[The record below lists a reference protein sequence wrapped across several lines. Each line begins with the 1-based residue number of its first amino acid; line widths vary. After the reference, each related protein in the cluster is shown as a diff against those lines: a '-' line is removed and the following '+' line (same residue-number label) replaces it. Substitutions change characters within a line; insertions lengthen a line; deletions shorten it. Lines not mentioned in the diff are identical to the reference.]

1 MSQKRFVGIH
11 PYINSWL
18 QTPSDADGLSGWG
31 AFHAA
36 HVVTMAEVLQEALP
50 PHYVAFAEQSIQ
62 LTEWGWNMGQ
72 IRRPDV
78 TVLQTNPP
86 SEPANSQN
94 SPMPTMVFDLEDLE
108 PFTEP
113 MKRVVVRE
121 FREGRIGKPVTAI
134 ELLSPTNKPPK
145 SDFHLYQ
152 RKRQEIILSGVSLVE
167 IDYLHETPPIL
178 PQIPQYP
185 HQANSYPYY
194 VLVTDVRPIQPRK
207 TVNVFA
213 FGVDDPIPQI
223 PVPLMGEEWVMFD
236 LAKAYHLTLQR
247 GAWLRLVDSM
257 IGKDYHTA
265 QFEAYHPKDQA
276 WILAQSQK
284 NST

>member
-1 MSQKRFVGIH
+1 MSQEIFVGIH

-18 QTPSDADGLSGWG
+18 QTPSDVDGLSGWG

-36 HVVTMAEVLQEALP
+36 HVVTMAEVLQESLP
-50 PHYVAFAEQSIQ
+50 AHYVAFAEQSIQ
-62 LTEWGWNMGQ
+62 LTEWGWDMGQ

-78 TVLQTNPP
+78 TILQTNP
-86 SEPANSQN
+86 SLSLSNLQN
-94 SPMPTMVFDLEDLE
+94 TPTPTMVFDLDDIE

-134 ELLSPTNKPPK
+134 ELISINKK
-145 SDFHLYQ
+145 SRNSGYYLYQ
-152 RKRQEIILSGVSLVE
+152 QTRKQLFKKGISLVE
-167 IDYLHETPPIL
+167 IDYLHEAPPIL

-194 VLVTDVRPIQPRK
+194 ALVTDVRAIQPRK

-236 LAKAYHLTLQR
+236 LAKAYQLTLQR
-247 GAWLRLVDSM
+247 GAWLRLVGSM

-276 WILAQSQK
+276 WIVRQIQK
-284 NST
+284 DSP

>member
-1 MSQKRFVGIH
+1 MSQEIFVGIH

-31 AFHAA
+31 AFHAV
-36 HVVTMAEVLQEALP
+36 HVVTMVEVLQEALP
-50 PHYVAFAEQSIQ
+50 AHYVAFAEQSIQ
-62 LTEWGWNMGQ
+62 LTEWGWDMGQ

-78 TVLQTNPP
+78 TILQSNPALVT
-86 SEPANSQN
+86 ANLQIT
-94 SPMPTMVFDLEDLE
+94 PTMVFDLDDIE

-134 ELLSPTNKPPK
+134 ELLSSTNKPPK

-152 RKRQEIILSGVSLVE
+152 RKRQEVIMSGVSLVE
-167 IDYLHETPPIL
+167 IDYLHKTPPIL
-178 PQIPQYP
+178 PQIPHYP
-185 HQANSYPYY
+185 HQENAYPYY
-194 VLVTDVRPIQPRK
+194 ALVTDVRPIQPRK

-213 FGVDDPIPQI
+213 FAVDDPIPQI
-223 PVPLMGEEWVMFD
+223 PIPLIGEEWVMFD
-236 LAKAYHLTLQR
+236 LAKAYHLTLKR

-257 IGKDYHTA
+257 ISKDYHTA
-265 QFEAYHPKDQA
+265 QFDAYHPNDQA
-276 WILAQSQK
+276 WIVRQIQK
-284 NST
+284 DSP